1 MIQLTFL
8 WHLPVP
14 GNSVSAYIAV
24 GQGVKKIL
32 LVSCVL
38 GFGVF
43 GGKLNA
49 QEFLHQ
55 HFTTAN
61 GLASNKVYSV
71 CQDSKGYIWMATDR
85 GAVRWNGLEF
95 KRYSIDDGLPDN
107 EVLNIFEDAEGRIWV
122 LCFGKKPACIEH
134 GQVNN
139 RVDAEL
145 TAGFQPSDLYDY
157 NFLNE
162 KNQHWFAFKNDSGL
176 FLVVRPGT
184 SERYLV
190 QMPQYQESFL
200 INDVVKHGDGSVEF
214 HLPGQ
219 LVYLRPN
226 TRIPDLIS
234 LVLPG
239 GSPFQVLHKRLKFS
253 YRNHH
258 FTISKEGYLVEYSFQ
273 QQKPVLHQFK
283 KLPIEARKYFFKNGK
298 PFLYNAEGEIYD
310 LLEGTIVPDYSF
322 LAGKEAHELY
332 HDRMG
337 NLWVATFND
346 GVYLYPVHRLPF
358 TRSDLFKDAIT
369 HLRFGTKHLFGTEYH
384 GLYVLDEQHRLLRH
398 FPELSRPVRL
408 KLAGNKCLIASDQG
422 LFSLDAA
429 LTMRRIGQFRILKD
443 VHWHRGDTAY
453 VATHRFAFRVLLST
467 GKTDTLYHGRTT
479 SIWCRPN
486 GQVWIGGL
494 SGVHTPGN
502 ALVPASGLADS
513 LLRLARI
520 TDITGDAHGRVFI
533 ATNNH
538 GLFAWQ
544 SGRIEQVSTSTA
556 SIRPDRQLTRL
567 YSDGLYLWVLG
578 HSGLRRIQM
587 PDRGFSPL
595 EIRQYG
601 AVHGLQS
608 CIYYDING
616 TAQEGIPELLTD
628 RGLALINKQEP
639 PPEPELAAEIY
650 GIGRKGV
657 FIPVWRWQELN
668 PEENDLTI
676 HYNAIAVLSD
686 HPLVYEY
693 RIPSLDSQWIQT
705 DANQVIFN
713 DLKPGQYLFQVRV
726 RSGNQVSFP
735 VGASFFIRPNW
746 YQHPGIQLLLS
757 VAGLMGILTLI
768 VLLFRRSAQKIQKAN
783 EESQKLAELELQA
796 LRSRMNPHF
805 VFNVLTAI
813 QNFIMQG
820 REQEANYYTA
830 QFAQLIRQTF
840 HGSANNFISLA
851 EEIQLLNSYLDLERM
866 RFGNSLDYRLEVD
879 ASLAVEHISIPSM
892 LIQPFLENAINHGIR
907 SLNKKEGTLFVRIKQ
922 TGKSLMRIEVEDNGI
937 GILES
942 QQKKKTQKRATTH
955 RSEGMSLTQNRIDL
969 MNRSYRTNIHLSIQD
984 LSLTGGRGTLV
995 CIDLPIQQRL
1005 EGTTNHKLK

>member
-1 MIQLTFL
+1 M
-8 WHLPVP
+8 
-14 GNSVSAYIAV
+14 
-24 GQGVKKIL
+24 KKIL

-38 GFGVF
+38 WFGVL
-43 GGKLNA
+43 GGELRA
-49 QEFLHQ
+49 QEFLYQ

-61 GLASNKVYSV
+61 GLAGNKVYSV

-95 KRYSIDDGLPDN
+95 KRYSIDEGLPDN
-107 EVLNIFEDAEGRIWV
+107 ETLHIFEDAAGRIWV
-122 LCFGKKPACIEH
+122 LCFGKKPACIEN
-134 GQVNN
+134 GQVND
-139 RVDAEL
+139 RVVSEL
-145 TAGFQPSDLYDY
+145 TTGFPTADLYDY

-162 KNQHWFAFKNDSGL
+162 KNEHWFAFKNDSGL

-190 QMPQYQESFL
+190 QMPVHQESFL
-200 INDVVKHGDGSVEF
+200 INDVVKHADGSVEF
-214 HLPGQ
+214 HLPGS
-219 LVYLRPN
+219 LIYLRPN
-226 TRIPDLIS
+226 SQVPEIIS

-239 GSPFQVLHKRLKFS
+239 GSNFQVLHKRLKFS

-258 FTISKEGYLVEYSFQ
+258 FTISNRGYLVEYSFQ
-273 QQKPVLHQFK
+273 QQKPVLHEYK

-298 PFLYNAEGEIYD
+298 PFLYNAEGKVYD
-310 LLEGTIVPDYSF
+310 LLEDRFVPGYSF
-322 LAGKEAHELY
+322 LAGKEVHELY

-337 NLWVATFND
+337 NLWVTTLNN
-346 GVYLYPVHRLPF
+346 GVYLYPVQRLPLE
-358 TRSDLFKDAIT
+358 SNDLFKDAIT

-408 KLAGNKCLIASDQG
+408 ELAGNKCLIASDQG

-429 LTMRRIGQFRILKD
+429 LSLRKVGQFRILKD

-453 VATHRFAFRVLLST
+453 VATHRFAFRVSLST
-467 GKTDTLYHGRTT
+467 GKTDTLYRGRTT
-479 SIWCRPN
+479 SIWSSPG
-486 GQVWIGGL
+486 GQVWIGGIT
-494 SGVHTPGN
+494 GVHTLGS
-502 ALVPASGLADS
+502 AAFRSSGKADS
-513 LLRLARI
+513 LLRLARV
-520 TDITGDAHGRVFI
+520 TDMAGDAHGRVYI
-533 ATNNH
+533 ATNNY

-544 SGRIEQVSTSTA
+544 GDRLEQVSTSTA

-567 YSDGLYLWVLG
+567 HSDGLYLWVLG

-587 PDRGFSPL
+587 PERGYKPL

-616 TAQEGIPELLTD
+616 TAQAGIPELLTD
-628 RGLALINKQEP
+628 RGLVLVNKQDLP
-639 PPEPELAAEIY
+639 PDPELSAEVY
-650 GIGRKGV
+650 GISRQGA
-657 FIPVWRWQELN
+657 FIPVGRWQELN

-686 HPLVYEY
+686 HALVYEY
-693 RIPSLDSQWIQT
+693 RIPFLDSHWIQT
-705 DANQVIFN
+705 DANQVNFN

-726 RSGNQVSFP
+726 RSGNHVSYP
-735 VGASFFIRPNW
+735 VAASFFIKPEW
-746 YQHPGIQLLLS
+746 YQHPVMQLLLS
-757 VAGLMGILTLI
+757 VAGLMGLLTLL

-783 EESQKLAELELQA
+783 QESQKLAELELQA

-840 HGSANNFISLA
+840 HGSASNFISLA
-851 EEIQLLNSYLDLERM
+851 EEIQLLHSYLDLERM
-866 RFGNSLDYRLEVD
+866 RFGNSLNYRLEVD

-922 TGKSLMRIEVEDNGI
+922 TGKTQMRIEVEDNGI

-942 QQKKKTQKRATTH
+942 QRNKKTQMRSMAHK
-955 RSEGMSLTQNRIDL
+955 SEGMSLTQNRIDL
-969 MNRSYRTNIHLSIQD
+969 MNRSYRTNMQLSIKD

-995 CIDLPIQQRL
+995 SIDLPIQQRS
-1005 EGTTNHKLK
+1005 EGTINQKLR

>member
-8 WHLPVP
+8 WR
-14 GNSVSAYIAV
+14 GRIRWNSVSAYIAV
-24 GQGVKKIL
+24 GRGVKKIL
-32 LVSCVL
+32 IVSCVFC
-38 GFGVF
+38 FGVF
-43 GGKLNA
+43 VGNLSA

-61 GLASNKVYSV
+61 GLAGNKVYSV

-107 EVLNIFEDAEGRIWV
+107 EALHIFEDAAGRIWV
-122 LCFGKKPACIEH
+122 LCFGKKPACIEN
-134 GQVNN
+134 GQVNH
-139 RVDAEL
+139 RLVAEL
-145 TAGFQPSDLYDY
+145 TAGFRTTDLYDY

-162 KNQHWFAFKNDSGL
+162 KNEHWFAFKNDSGL
-176 FLVVRPGT
+176 FLIVRPGT
-184 SERYLV
+184 TERYLV
-190 QMPQYQESFL
+190 QMPETQESFL
-200 INDVVKHGDGSVEF
+200 INDVVKHADGSVEF
-214 HLPGQ
+214 HLPGF
-219 LVYLRPN
+219 LIYLRPN
-226 TRIPDLIS
+226 SRVPEMIP

-239 GSPFQVLHKRLKFS
+239 GIKFQILHKRLKFS

-273 QQKPVLHQFK
+273 QQKPMLHQYK
-283 KLPIEARKYFFKNGK
+283 KLPIEARKYFFKDGK
-298 PFLYNAEGEIYD
+298 PFFYNNEGKVYD
-310 LLEGTIVPDYSF
+310 LLEGTFVSGYSF

-358 TRSDLFKDAIT
+358 AKSDLFKDAIT
-369 HLRFGTKHLFGTEYH
+369 HLHFGNKHLFGTEYH
-384 GLYVLDEQHRLLRH
+384 GLYVLDEQLRLLRH

-408 KLAGNKCLIASDQG
+408 RLAGNTCLIASDQG
-422 LFSLDAA
+422 LFVLDAA
-429 LTMRRIGQFRILKD
+429 LSLRRVGQFRILKD
-443 VHWHRGDTAY
+443 VHWHRGDTAF
-453 VATHRFAFRVLLST
+453 VATHRFAFRVSLST
-467 GKTDTLYHGRTT
+467 GKTDTLYRGRTT
-479 SIWCRPN
+479 SIWSSPN

-494 SGVHTPGN
+494 AGVHTPGS
-502 ALVPASGLADS
+502 AVVRASGMADS
-513 LLRLARI
+513 LLRLARVA
-520 TDITGDAHGRVFI
+520 DITGDAYGRVFI
-533 ATNNH
+533 ATNNY

-544 SGRIEQVSTSTA
+544 SGRLEQVSTSTP
-556 SIRPDRQLTRL
+556 SISADRQLTRL
-567 YSDGLYLWVLG
+567 YYDGLYLWVLG

-587 PDRGFSPL
+587 PQRGYKPL
-595 EIRQYG
+595 AIRQYG
-601 AVHGLQS
+601 AAHGLKS

-616 TAQEGIPELLTD
+616 TTQAGIPELLTD
-628 RGLALINKQEP
+628 RGLVLVNQQEP
-639 PPEPELAAEIY
+639 PPDPELAAEIY
-650 GIGRKGV
+650 GLSRQGA
-657 FIPVWRWQELN
+657 FIPLGRWQELN

-693 RIPSLDSQWIQT
+693 RIPSLDSQWIT
-705 DANQVIFN
+705 TNANQVIFN
-713 DLKPGQYLFQVRV
+713 DLKPGQYFFQVRV

-735 VGASFFIRPNW
+735 VGASFFIKPSW
-746 YQHPGIQLLLS
+746 FQHPVIQLLLS
-757 VAGLMGILTLI
+757 VVGLMGFLMLL
-768 VLLFRRSAQKIQKAN
+768 VLLFKRSAQKIKRAN

-840 HGSANNFISLA
+840 HGSASNFVSLA

-879 ASLAVEHISIPSM
+879 AALAVEHISIPSM

-922 TGKSLMRIEVEDNGI
+922 TGKTRMRIEVEDNGI
-937 GILES
+937 GILAS
-942 QQKKKTQKRATTH
+942 QRNKKTHTRSMTH
-955 RSEGMSLTQNRIDL
+955 KSEGMSLTQNRIDL
-969 MNRSYRTNIHLSIQD
+969 MNRCYRTNIHLSIQD

-995 CIDLPIQQRL
+995 CIDLPIQQRF
-1005 EGTTNHKLK
+1005 EGTANQKLK